1 MTILCLLYIIH
12 CILNI
17 FLIRFIEYKLFT
29 QGLCT
34 SMLCRWVLST
44 IATSKAPW
52 DKIDAQ
58 VKVVNYTSLQWTI
71 DTCHRIIDSQRAPKR
86 HFFSIAHSAM
96 QFGKR
101 HVTYDAE
108 WQQNDPSSNVS
119 WPPWMNQTTFQ
130 LCMPGGLN
138 LDIHILIL
146 INIYIYYLNL
156 YNNIYIWTSC
166 TLRHIAGLI
175 KQWQMYVDKCTL
187 LDKYTIDHFW
197 TFLTG
202 KPYPA
207 LEAPENNCL
216 SSSVKADKHTK
227 LQQSNHATQR
237 FWWIRRH
244 MFKMQKSKNKSN

>member
-17 FLIRFIEYKLFT
+17 FLRSDL
-29 QGLCT
+29 
-34 SMLCRWVLST
+34 LST
-44 IATSKAPW
+44 NSSLKDCVLPCYVAESWALLP
-52 DKIDAQ
+52 Q
-58 VKVVNYTSLQWTI
+58 VKHLGIKLMHKSRWLITQVYNGQLT
-71 DTCHRIIDSQRAPKR
+71 
-86 HFFSIAHSAM
+86 
-96 QFGKR
+96 
-101 HVTYDAE
+101 HVTESLTHRELQRDLFFHCAQRYAVWE
-108 WQQNDPSSNVS
+108 AACHLWCRVTAKWPIQQCVLTT
-119 WPPWMNQTTFQ
+119 MNQTTFQ

>member
-1 MTILCLLYIIH
+1 MSQNHWLTESSKETFFFH
-12 CILNI
+12 CAQRYAVWEAACHLW
-17 FLIRFIEYKLFT
+17 
-29 QGLCT
+29 
-34 SMLCRWVLST
+34 CRVTAKWPIQQCVLT
-44 IATSKAPW
+44 T
-52 DKIDAQ
+52 
-58 VKVVNYTSLQWTI
+58 
-71 DTCHRIIDSQRAPKR
+71 
-86 HFFSIAHSAM
+86 
-96 QFGKR
+96 
-101 HVTYDAE
+101 
-108 WQQNDPSSNVS
+108 
-119 WPPWMNQTTFQ
+119 MNQTTFQ

-197 TFLTG
+197 TFVTG